1 MNEVIIRVLKQ
12 VGGIIAATVISTA
25 VDEIIKELKKK
36 KEESISALKE
46 AD

>member
-1 MNEVIIRVLKQ
+1 MNDAIRRVFKQ

-25 VDEIIKELKKK
+25 VDEVIKELKKK